1 MSALSLPIL
10 KKTDPTGV
18 GVSRAAVL
26 YKVIKEGTPIEMVG
40 GGKRAIQARSNEI
53 LDALKKAGDTTD
65 DGAHA
70 TLKRV
75 FSGKKP
81 LKYITKNGTVE
92 IRLSDIEKTEMFGSN
107 KGSGGGARGTAL
119 QESAAAWFSAVRFS
133 MSKDITEQPTDKQF
147 DAVASLVST
156 DKSLDEIKEF
166 LEEEDGWVE
175 SCCATA
181 NALYDKFGKRN
192 GYNWYRGGS
201 FVDSIN
207 AHFKKVNTSY
217 DKPPFANLN
226 KWTPADIWACECSF
240 DKSEMRETTKFSSF
254 NAYLKKAIDD
264 EILFGISLKKTASSE
279 IKLEEV
285 NYDTSRP
292 TFKFDNIYAKSFSSI
307 DMWMYI
313 QGVSGGGGNISVQF
327 RDTSGGT
334 GLQWQG
340 EAVGSK
346 AKHGK
351 IGGGV
356 YSGILE
362 EVTGQPLYTNIDLIK
377 TDARSGKLKD
387 DVLQLSIAYTNKVV
401 GAESGQK
408 GVRLQRIE
416 DVTKLSGRA
425 KEEKLKEMINQR
437 HNETKGQW
445 TFSKYLGLLM
455 VDRLMNMT
463 DTDRHKFSNLV
474 GLYATSQHRDSA
486 PFLKAS

>member
-1 MSALSLPIL
+1 MSALSLPVL
-10 KKTDPTGV
+10 KKTDDTGV

-26 YKVIKEGTPIEMVG
+26 YKVIKEGTPIELVS
-40 GGKRAIQARSNEI
+40 GGKKAIQAKSNDV
-53 LDALKKAGDTTD
+53 LKALEAAGNTTD
-65 DGAHA
+65 DGAHNR
-70 TLKRV
+70 LERI
-75 FSGKKP
+75 FSRKKP
-81 LKYITKNGTVE
+81 LKYITKSGT
-92 IRLSDIEKTEMFGSN
+92 IDIGLSDIEKTEMFGSN
-107 KGSGGGARGTAL
+107 KGSGGGAKGTAL

-133 MSKDITEQPTDKQF
+133 VNNDITEQPTDKQF

-156 DKSLDEIKEF
+156 DKSLDDIKEY
-166 LEEEDGWVE
+166 LEERPEWIE

-181 NALYDKFGKRN
+181 NKLYDKFGKKN

-217 DKPPFANLN
+217 DTPPFANLN

-279 IKLEEV
+279 IQIKEI
-285 NYDTSRP
+285 NYDKSRP
-292 TFKFDNIYAKSFSSI
+292 TFSFDSIYAKSFESL

-313 QGVSGGGGNISVQF
+313 TGISVQF
-327 RDTSGGT
+327 RDTSGGG

-377 TDARSGKLKD
+377 SDARSGKLKD
-387 DVLQLSIAYTNKVV
+387 AVYALAETYTNKVV

-416 DVTKLSGRA
+416 DVTKLSGRE
-425 KEEKLKEMINQR
+425 KEEKLKGMIKQR
-437 HNETKGQW
+437 DDETKGQW

-455 VDRLMNMT
+455 VDRLMNMS

>member
-1 MSALSLPIL
+1 MSALSLPVL
-10 KKTDPTGV
+10 QKADDTGV

-26 YKVIKEGTPIEMVG
+26 YKVIKEGTPIELVS
-40 GGKRAIQARSNEI
+40 GGKKAIQAKSNDV
-53 LDALKKAGDTTD
+53 LKALEAAGDTTD
-65 DGAHA
+65 DGAHNR
-70 TLKRV
+70 LERI
-75 FSGKKP
+75 FSRKKP
-81 LKYITKNGTVE
+81 LKYITKSGTVD
-92 IRLSDIEKTEMFGSN
+92 IGLSDIEKTEMFGSN
-107 KGSGGGARGTAL
+107 KGSGGGAKRTAL
-119 QESAAAWFSAVRFS
+119 QESAAAWLSAVRFS
-133 MSKDITEQPTDKQF
+133 VNNDITQQATDKQF

-156 DKSLDEIKEF
+156 DKSLDEIKEY
-166 LEEEDGWVE
+166 LEERPEWVE

-181 NALYDKFGKRN
+181 NKLYDKFGKKN

-217 DKPPFANLN
+217 ETPPFANLN

-279 IKLEEV
+279 IKITEV
-285 NYDTSRP
+285 NYDKSRP
-292 TFKFDNIYAKSFSSI
+292 SFSFDSIYAKSFESL

-313 QGVSGGGGNISVQF
+313 TGISVQF
-327 RDTSGGT
+327 RDTSGGS

-362 EVTGQPLYTNIDLIK
+362 EVTGEPLYTNIDLIK
-377 TDARSGKLKD
+377 TDARNGNLKD
-387 DVLQLSIAYTNKVV
+387 DVLQLSIDYTNKVV

-408 GVRLQRIE
+408 GVRLERIE

-425 KEEKLKEMINQR
+425 KEEKLEEMINQR
-437 HNETKGQW
+437 HNETNGQW

-455 VDRLMNMT
+455 VDRLMNMS

>member
-1 MSALSLPIL
+1 MSELSLPIL

-26 YKVIKEGTPIEMVG
+26 YKVIREGTPIEMVG

-65 DGAHA
+65 DVAHA

-133 MSKDITEQPTDKQF
+133 LSKDITEQPTDKQF

-217 DKPPFANLN
+217 DTPPFANLN

-264 EILFGISLKKTASSE
+264 KILFGISLKKTASTEVSIQE
-279 IKLEEV
+279 I
-285 NYDTSRP
+285 NYDKSRP
-292 TFKFDNIYAKSFSSI
+292 TFSFDSIYAKSFESL

-313 QGVSGGGGNISVQF
+313 TGISVQF
-327 RDTSGGT
+327 RDTSGGG

-362 EVTGQPLYTNIDLIK
+362 EVTGEPLYTNIDLIK

-387 DVLQLSIAYTNKVV
+387 DVLQLSLDYTNKVV

-425 KEEKLKEMINQR
+425 KKEKLEEMINQR

-463 DTDRHKFSNLV
+463 DTERHKFSNLV

>member
-1 MSALSLPIL
+1 MSELSLPIL

-26 YKVIKEGTPIEMVG
+26 YKVIREGTPIEMVG

-133 MSKDITEQPTDKQF
+133 LSKDITEQPTDKQF

-217 DKPPFANLN
+217 DTPPFANLN

-254 NAYLKKAIDD
+254 NAYLKKAIDN

-279 IKLEEV
+279 IQIKEI
-285 NYDTSRP
+285 NYDKSRP
-292 TFKFDNIYAKSFSSI
+292 TFSFDSIYAKSFESL

-313 QGVSGGGGNISVQF
+313 TGISVQF
-327 RDTSGGT
+327 RDTSGGG

-362 EVTGQPLYTNIDLIK
+362 EVTGEPLYTNIDLIK

-387 DVLQLSIAYTNKVV
+387 DVLQLSLDYTNKVV

-425 KEEKLKEMINQR
+425 KKEKLEEMINQR

-463 DTDRHKFSNLV
+463 DTERHKFSNLV

>member
-1 MSALSLPIL
+1 MSELSLPIL

-26 YKVIKEGTPIEMVG
+26 YKVIKEGTPIEMVS
-40 GGKRAIQARSNEI
+40 GGKRAIQARTNEI
-53 LDALKKAGDTTD
+53 LDALKKAGDTTN
-65 DGAHA
+65 DGAHD

-133 MSKDITEQPTDKQF
+133 LNKDITEQPTDKQF

-166 LEEEDGWVE
+166 LEENNDWVE

-181 NALYDKFGKRN
+181 NKLYDKFGKKN

-217 DKPPFANLN
+217 DTPPFANLN

-264 EILFGISLKKTASSE
+264 GILFGISLKKTASSE
-279 IKLEEV
+279 IKITEV
-285 NYDTSRP
+285 NYDKSRP
-292 TFKFDNIYAKSFSSI
+292 TFSFDSIYAKSFESL

-313 QGVSGGGGNISVQF
+313 TGISVQF
-327 RDTSGGT
+327 RDTSGGS

-362 EVTGQPLYTNIDLIK
+362 EVTGEPLYTNIDLIK
-377 TDARSGKLKD
+377 TDARNGKLKD
-387 DVLQLSIAYTNKVV
+387 DVLQLSMDYTNKVV

-408 GVRLQRIE
+408 GVRLERIE

-425 KEEKLKEMINQR
+425 KEEKLEEMINQR
-437 HNETKGQW
+437 HNETNGQW

-455 VDRLMNMT
+455 VDRLMNMS

>member
-1 MSALSLPIL
+1 MSELSLPIL

-26 YKVIKEGTPIEMVG
+26 YKVIKEGTPIEMVS
-40 GGKRAIQARSNEI
+40 GGKRAIQARTNEI
-53 LDALKKAGDTTD
+53 LDALKKAGDTTN
-65 DGAHA
+65 DGAHD

-133 MSKDITEQPTDKQF
+133 LNKDITEQPTDKQF

-166 LEEEDGWVE
+166 LEENNDWVE

-181 NALYDKFGKRN
+181 NKLYDKFGKKN

-217 DKPPFANLN
+217 DTPPFANLN

-254 NAYLKKAIDD
+254 NAYLKKVIDD
-264 EILFGISLKKTASSE
+264 GILFGISLKKTASSE
-279 IKLEEV
+279 IKITEV
-285 NYDTSRP
+285 NYDKSRP
-292 TFKFDNIYAKSFSSI
+292 SFSFDSIYAKSFESL

-313 QGVSGGGGNISVQF
+313 TGISVQF
-327 RDTSGGT
+327 RDTSGGS

-362 EVTGQPLYTNIDLIK
+362 EVTGEPLYTNIDLIK

-387 DVLQLSIAYTNKVV
+387 DVLQLSIDYTNKVV

-408 GVRLQRIE
+408 GVRLERIE

-425 KEEKLKEMINQR
+425 KREKLSELINQR
-437 HNETKGQW
+437 HNETGGQW

>member
-1 MSALSLPIL
+1 MSELSLPIL

-26 YKVIKEGTPIEMVG
+26 YKVIREGTPIEMVG

-133 MSKDITEQPTDKQF
+133 LSKDITEQPTDKQF

-166 LEEEDGWVE
+166 LEENNDWVE
-175 SCCATA
+175 TCCATA
-181 NALYDKFGKRN
+181 NKLYDKFGKKN

-217 DKPPFANLN
+217 DTPPFANLN

-264 EILFGISLKKTASSE
+264 KILFGISLKKTASTEVSIQE
-279 IKLEEV
+279 I
-285 NYDTSRP
+285 NYDKSRP
-292 TFKFDNIYAKSFSSI
+292 TFSFDSIYAKSFESL

-313 QGVSGGGGNISVQF
+313 TGISVQF
-327 RDTSGGT
+327 RDTSGGG

-362 EVTGQPLYTNIDLIK
+362 EVTGEPLYTNIDLIK

-387 DVLQLSIAYTNKVV
+387 DVLQLSLDYTNKVV

-425 KEEKLKEMINQR
+425 KKEKLEEMINQR

-463 DTDRHKFSNLV
+463 DTERHKFSNLV

>member
-1 MSALSLPIL
+1 MSALSLPVL
-10 KKTDPTGV
+10 QKADDTGV

-26 YKVIKEGTPIEMVG
+26 YKVIKEGTPIELVS
-40 GGKRAIQARSNEI
+40 GGKKAIQAKSNDV
-53 LDALKKAGDTTD
+53 LKALEAAGDTTD
-65 DGAHA
+65 DGAHN
-70 TLKRV
+70 TLERI
-75 FSGKKP
+75 FSRKKP
-81 LKYITKNGTVE
+81 LKYITKSGTVD
-92 IRLSDIEKTEMFGSN
+92 IGLSDIEKTEMFGSN
-107 KGSGGGARGTAL
+107 KGSGGGAKGTAL

-133 MSKDITEQPTDKQF
+133 LNKDITEQPTDKQF

-166 LEEEDGWVE
+166 LEENNDWVE

-181 NALYDKFGKRN
+181 NKLYDKFGKKN

-217 DKPPFANLN
+217 DTPPFANLN

-264 EILFGISLKKTASSE
+264 GILFGISLKKTASSE
-279 IKLEEV
+279 IKITEV
-285 NYDTSRP
+285 NYDKSRP
-292 TFKFDNIYAKSFSSI
+292 SFSFDSIYAKSFESL

-313 QGVSGGGGNISVQF
+313 TGISVQF
-327 RDTSGGT
+327 RDTSGGS

-362 EVTGQPLYTNIDLIK
+362 EVTGEPLYTNIDLIK
-377 TDARSGKLKD
+377 TDARNGKLKD
-387 DVLQLSIAYTNKVV
+387 DVLQLSIDYTNKVV

-408 GVRLQRIE
+408 GVRLERIE

-425 KEEKLKEMINQR
+425 KEEKLEEMINQR
-437 HNETKGQW
+437 HNETNGQW

-455 VDRLMNMT
+455 VDRLMNMS

>member
-1 MSALSLPIL
+1 MSKLSLPVL
-10 KKTDPTGV
+10 KKEDDTGV

-26 YKVIKEGTPIEMVG
+26 YKVIKEGTPIELVS
-40 GGKRAIQARSNEI
+40 GGKKAIQAKSNDV
-53 LDALKKAGDTTD
+53 LKALEAAGNTTD
-65 DGAHA
+65 DGAHNR
-70 TLKRV
+70 LERI
-75 FSGKKP
+75 FSRKKP
-81 LKYITKNGTVE
+81 LKYITKSGT
-92 IRLSDIEKTEMFGSN
+92 IDIGLSDIEKTEMFGSN
-107 KGSGGGARGTAL
+107 KGSGGGAKGTAL

-133 MSKDITEQPTDKQF
+133 VNNDITQQPTDKQF

-156 DKSLDEIKEF
+156 DKSLDEIKEY
-166 LEEEDGWVE
+166 LEERPEWVE

-181 NALYDKFGKRN
+181 NKLYDKFGKKN

-217 DKPPFANLN
+217 DTPPFANLN

-279 IKLEEV
+279 IKITEV
-285 NYDTSRP
+285 NYDKSRP
-292 TFKFDNIYAKSFSSI
+292 TFSFDSIYAKSFESL

-313 QGVSGGGGNISVQF
+313 TGISVQF
-327 RDTSGGT
+327 RDTSGGS

-377 TDARSGKLKD
+377 SDARSGKLKD
-387 DVLQLSIAYTNKVV
+387 DVYALAETYTNKVV

-416 DVTKLSGRA
+416 DVTKLSGRE
-425 KEEKLKEMINQR
+425 KEEKLKAMIKQR
-437 HNETKGQW
+437 DDETKGQW

-463 DTDRHKFSNLV
+463 DTERHKFSNLV

>member
-1 MSALSLPIL
+1 MSELSLPIL

-26 YKVIKEGTPIEMVG
+26 YKVIREGTPIEMVG

-133 MSKDITEQPTDKQF
+133 LSKDITEQPTDKQF

-217 DKPPFANLN
+217 DTPPFANLN

-264 EILFGISLKKTASSE
+264 KILFGISLKKTASTEVSIQE
-279 IKLEEV
+279 I
-285 NYDTSRP
+285 NYDKSRP
-292 TFKFDNIYAKSFSSI
+292 SFSFDSIYAKSFESL

-313 QGVSGGGGNISVQF
+313 TGISVQF
-327 RDTSGGT
+327 RDTSGGG

-362 EVTGQPLYTNIDLIK
+362 EVTGEPLYTNIDLIK

-387 DVLQLSIAYTNKVV
+387 DVLQLSLDYTNKVV

-425 KEEKLKEMINQR
+425 KKEKLEEMINQR

-463 DTDRHKFSNLV
+463 DTERHKFSNLV

>member
-1 MSALSLPIL
+1 MSELSLPIL

-26 YKVIKEGTPIEMVG
+26 YKVIKEGTPIEMVS
-40 GGKRAIQARSNEI
+40 GGKRAIQARTNEI
-53 LDALKKAGDTTD
+53 LDALKKAGDTTN
-65 DGAHA
+65 DGAHD

-133 MSKDITEQPTDKQF
+133 LNKDITEQPTDKQF

-166 LEEEDGWVE
+166 LEENNDWVE

-181 NALYDKFGKRN
+181 NKLYDKFGKKN

-217 DKPPFANLN
+217 DTPPFANLN

-264 EILFGISLKKTASSE
+264 GILFGISLKKTASSE
-279 IKLEEV
+279 IKITEV
-285 NYDTSRP
+285 NYDKSRP
-292 TFKFDNIYAKSFSSI
+292 SFSFDSIYAKSFESL

-313 QGVSGGGGNISVQF
+313 TGISVQF
-327 RDTSGGT
+327 RDTSGGS

-362 EVTGQPLYTNIDLIK
+362 EVTGEPLYTNIDLIK
-377 TDARSGKLKD
+377 TDARNGKLKD
-387 DVLQLSIAYTNKVV
+387 DVLQLSIDYTNKVV

-408 GVRLQRIE
+408 GVRLERIE

-425 KEEKLKEMINQR
+425 KEEKLEEMINQR
-437 HNETKGQW
+437 HNETNGQW

-455 VDRLMNMT
+455 VDRLMNMS

>member
-1 MSALSLPIL
+1 MSALSLPVL
-10 KKTDPTGV
+10 QKADDTGV

-26 YKVIKEGTPIEMVG
+26 YKVIKEGTPIELVS
-40 GGKRAIQARSNEI
+40 GGKKAIQAKSNDV
-53 LDALKKAGDTTD
+53 LKALEAAGDTTD
-65 DGAHA
+65 DGAHNR
-70 TLKRV
+70 LERI
-75 FSGKKP
+75 FSRKKP
-81 LKYITKNGTVE
+81 LKYITKSGTVD
-92 IRLSDIEKTEMFGSN
+92 IGLSDIEKTEMFGSN
-107 KGSGGGARGTAL
+107 KGSGGGAKGTAL

-133 MSKDITEQPTDKQF
+133 VNNDITQQPTDKQF

-166 LEEEDGWVE
+166 LEENNDWVE

-181 NALYDKFGKRN
+181 NKLYDKFGKKN

-217 DKPPFANLN
+217 ETPPFANLN

-279 IKLEEV
+279 IKITEV
-285 NYDTSRP
+285 NYDKSRP
-292 TFKFDNIYAKSFSSI
+292 TFSFDSIYAKSFESL

-313 QGVSGGGGNISVQF
+313 TGISVQF
-327 RDTSGGT
+327 RDTSGGS

-346 AKHGK
+346 ATHGK

-362 EVTGQPLYTNIDLIK
+362 EVTGEPLYTNIDLIK

-387 DVLQLSIAYTNKVV
+387 DVLQLSIDYTNKVV

-408 GVRLQRIE
+408 GVRLERIE

-425 KEEKLKEMINQR
+425 KEEKLEEMINQR
-437 HNETKGQW
+437 HNETNGQW

-455 VDRLMNMT
+455 VDRLMNMS

>member
-1 MSALSLPIL
+1 MSELSLPIL

-217 DKPPFANLN
+217 DTPPFANLN

-279 IKLEEV
+279 IQIKEI
-285 NYDTSRP
+285 NYDKSRP
-292 TFKFDNIYAKSFSSI
+292 TFSFDSIYAKSFESL

-313 QGVSGGGGNISVQF
+313 TGISVQF
-327 RDTSGGT
+327 RDTSGGG

-362 EVTGQPLYTNIDLIK
+362 EVTGEPLYTNIDLIK

-387 DVLQLSIAYTNKVV
+387 DVLQLSLDYTNKVV

-425 KEEKLKEMINQR
+425 KREKLEEMINQR

-463 DTDRHKFSNLV
+463 DTERHKFSNLV

>member
-1 MSALSLPIL
+1 MSALSLPVL
-10 KKTDPTGV
+10 QKADDTGV

-26 YKVIKEGTPIEMVG
+26 YKVIKEGTPIELVS
-40 GGKRAIQARSNEI
+40 GGKKAIQAKSNDV
-53 LDALKKAGDTTD
+53 LKALEAAGDTTD
-65 DGAHA
+65 DGAHNR
-70 TLKRV
+70 LERI
-75 FSGKKP
+75 FSRKKP
-81 LKYITKNGTVE
+81 LKYITKSGTVD
-92 IRLSDIEKTEMFGSN
+92 IGLSDIEKTEMFGSN
-107 KGSGGGARGTAL
+107 KGSGGGAKGTAL

-133 MSKDITEQPTDKQF
+133 VNNDITQQPTDKQF

-166 LEEEDGWVE
+166 LEENNDWVE

-181 NALYDKFGKRN
+181 NKLYDKFGKKN

-207 AHFKKVNTSY
+207 AHFKTVNTSY

-279 IKLEEV
+279 IKITEV
-285 NYDTSRP
+285 NYDKSRP
-292 TFKFDNIYAKSFSSI
+292 SFSFDSIYAKSFESL

-313 QGVSGGGGNISVQF
+313 TGISVQF
-327 RDTSGGT
+327 RDTSGGS

-362 EVTGQPLYTNIDLIK
+362 EVTGEPLYTNIDLIK
-377 TDARSGKLKD
+377 TDARNGKLKD
-387 DVLQLSIAYTNKVV
+387 DVLQLSIDYTNKVV

-408 GVRLQRIE
+408 GVRLERIE

-425 KEEKLKEMINQR
+425 KEEKLEEMINQR
-437 HNETKGQW
+437 HNETNGQW

-455 VDRLMNMT
+455 VDRLMNMS

>member
-1 MSALSLPIL
+1 MSALSLPVL
-10 KKTDPTGV
+10 QKADDTGV

-26 YKVIKEGTPIEMVG
+26 YKVIKEGTPIELVS
-40 GGKRAIQARSNEI
+40 GGKKAIQAKSNDV
-53 LDALKKAGDTTD
+53 LKALEAAGDTTD
-65 DGAHA
+65 DGAHN
-70 TLKRV
+70 TLERI
-75 FSGKKP
+75 FSRKKP
-81 LKYITKNGTVE
+81 LKYITKNGTVD
-92 IRLSDIEKTEMFGSN
+92 IGLSDIEKTEMFGSN

-133 MSKDITEQPTDKQF
+133 LNKDITEQPTDKQF

-166 LEEEDGWVE
+166 LEENNDWVE

-181 NALYDKFGKRN
+181 NKLYDKFGKKN

-217 DKPPFANLN
+217 DTPPFANLN

-264 EILFGISLKKTASSE
+264 GILFGISLKKTASSE
-279 IKLEEV
+279 IKITEV
-285 NYDTSRP
+285 NYDKSRP
-292 TFKFDNIYAKSFSSI
+292 SFSFDSIYAKSFESL

-313 QGVSGGGGNISVQF
+313 TGISVQF
-327 RDTSGGT
+327 RDTSGGS

-362 EVTGQPLYTNIDLIK
+362 EVTGEPLYTNIDLIK

-387 DVLQLSIAYTNKVV
+387 DVLQLSIDYTNKVV

-408 GVRLQRIE
+408 GVRLERIE

-425 KEEKLKEMINQR
+425 KREKLSELIDQR
-437 HNETKGQW
+437 HNETSGQW

-455 VDRLMNMT
+455 VDRLMNMS

>member
-26 YKVIKEGTPIEMVG
+26 YKVIREGTPIEMVG

-264 EILFGISLKKTASSE
+264 KILFGISLKKTASSE
-279 IKLEEV
+279 IQIKEI
-285 NYDTSRP
+285 NYDKSRP
-292 TFKFDNIYAKSFSSI
+292 TFSFDSIYAKSFESL

-313 QGVSGGGGNISVQF
+313 TGISVQF
-327 RDTSGGT
+327 RDTSGGS

-362 EVTGQPLYTNIDLIK
+362 EVTGEPLYTNIDLIK
-377 TDARSGKLKD
+377 TDAISGKLKD
-387 DVLQLSIAYTNKVV
+387 DVLKLSRDYTNKVV

-425 KEEKLKEMINQR
+425 KDDKLREMINQR
-437 HNETKGQW
+437 HNETSGQW

>member
-1 MSALSLPIL
+1 MSELSLPIL

-181 NALYDKFGKRN
+181 NALYDKFGKGKKN

-217 DKPPFANLN
+217 DTPPFANLN

-279 IKLEEV
+279 IQIKEI
-285 NYDTSRP
+285 NYDKSRP
-292 TFKFDNIYAKSFSSI
+292 TFSFDSIYAKSFESL

-313 QGVSGGGGNISVQF
+313 TGISVQF
-327 RDTSGGT
+327 RDTSGGG

-362 EVTGQPLYTNIDLIK
+362 EVTGEPLYTNIDLIK

-387 DVLQLSIAYTNKVV
+387 DVLQLSLNYTNKVV

-425 KEEKLKEMINQR
+425 KDDKLREMINQR
-437 HNETKGQW
+437 HNETSGQW

>member
-1 MSALSLPIL
+1 MSALSLPVL
-10 KKTDPTGV
+10 KKTDDTGV

-26 YKVIKEGTPIEMVG
+26 YKVIKEGTPIELVS
-40 GGKRAIQARSNEI
+40 GGKKAIQAKSNDV
-53 LDALKKAGDTTD
+53 LKALEAAGNTTD
-65 DGAHA
+65 DGAHNR
-70 TLKRV
+70 LERI
-75 FSGKKP
+75 FSRKKP
-81 LKYITKNGTVE
+81 LKYITKSGT
-92 IRLSDIEKTEMFGSN
+92 IDIGLSDIEKTEMFGSN
-107 KGSGGGARGTAL
+107 KGSGGGAKGTAL

-133 MSKDITEQPTDKQF
+133 VNNDITQQPTDKQF

-156 DKSLDEIKEF
+156 DKSLDEIKEY
-166 LEEEDGWVE
+166 LEERPEWVE

-181 NALYDKFGKRN
+181 NKLYDKFGKKN

-217 DKPPFANLN
+217 DTPPFANLN

-240 DKSEMRETTKFSSF
+240 NKSEMRETTKFSSF

-279 IKLEEV
+279 IKITEV
-285 NYDTSRP
+285 NYDKSRP
-292 TFKFDNIYAKSFSSI
+292 TFSFDSIYAKSFESL

-313 QGVSGGGGNISVQF
+313 TGISVQF
-327 RDTSGGT
+327 RDTSGGS

-377 TDARSGKLKD
+377 SDARSGKLKD
-387 DVLQLSIAYTNKVV
+387 DVYALAETYTNKVV

-416 DVTKLSGRA
+416 DVTKLSGRE
-425 KEEKLKEMINQR
+425 KEEKLKAMIKQR
-437 HNETKGQW
+437 DDETKGQW

-463 DTDRHKFSNLV
+463 DTERHKFSNLV

>member
-1 MSALSLPIL
+1 MSALSLPVL
-10 KKTDPTGV
+10 QKADDTGV

-26 YKVIKEGTPIEMVG
+26 YKVIKEGTPIELVS
-40 GGKRAIQARSNEI
+40 GGKKAIQAKSNDV
-53 LDALKKAGDTTD
+53 LKALEAAGDTTD
-65 DGAHA
+65 DGAHNR
-70 TLKRV
+70 LERI
-75 FSGKKP
+75 FSRKKP
-81 LKYITKNGTVE
+81 LKYITKSGTVD
-92 IRLSDIEKTEMFGSN
+92 IGLSDIEKTEMFGSN
-107 KGSGGGARGTAL
+107 KGSGGGAKGTAL

-133 MSKDITEQPTDKQF
+133 VNNDITQQPTDKQF

-166 LEEEDGWVE
+166 LEENNDWVE

-181 NALYDKFGKRN
+181 NKLYDKFGKKN

-207 AHFKKVNTSY
+207 AHFKTVNTSY
-217 DKPPFANLN
+217 ETPPFANLN

-279 IKLEEV
+279 IKITEV
-285 NYDTSRP
+285 NYDKSRP
-292 TFKFDNIYAKSFSSI
+292 SFSFDSIYAKSFESL

-313 QGVSGGGGNISVQF
+313 TGISVQF
-327 RDTSGGT
+327 RDTSGGS

-362 EVTGQPLYTNIDLIK
+362 EVTGEPLYTNIDLIK
-377 TDARSGKLKD
+377 TDAISGKLKD
-387 DVLQLSIAYTNKVV
+387 DVLQLSIDYTNKVV

-408 GVRLQRIE
+408 GVRLERIE

-425 KEEKLKEMINQR
+425 KREKLSELNDQR
-437 HNETKGQW
+437 HNETNGQW

-455 VDRLMNMT
+455 VDRLMNMS

>member
-18 GVSRAAVL
+18 GVSRAVVL
-26 YKVIKEGTPIEMVG
+26 YKVIKEGTPIELVS
-40 GGKRAIQARSNEI
+40 GGKKAIQAKSNDV
-53 LDALKKAGDTTD
+53 LKALEAAGDTTD
-65 DGAHA
+65 DGAHN
-70 TLKRV
+70 TLERI
-75 FSGKKP
+75 FSRKKP
-81 LKYITKNGTVE
+81 LKYITKNGTVD
-92 IRLSDIEKTEMFGSN
+92 IGLSDIEKTEMFGSN

-133 MSKDITEQPTDKQF
+133 LNKDITEQPTDKQF

-166 LEEEDGWVE
+166 LEENNDWVE

-181 NALYDKFGKRN
+181 NKLYDKFGKKN

-217 DKPPFANLN
+217 DTPPFANLN

-264 EILFGISLKKTASSE
+264 KILFGISLKKTASSE
-279 IKLEEV
+279 IKITEV
-285 NYDTSRP
+285 NYDKSRP
-292 TFKFDNIYAKSFSSI
+292 SFSFDSIYAKSFESL

-313 QGVSGGGGNISVQF
+313 TGISVQF
-327 RDTSGGT
+327 RDTSGGS

-362 EVTGQPLYTNIDLIK
+362 EVTGEPLYTNIDLIK

-387 DVLQLSIAYTNKVV
+387 DVLQLSIDYTNKVV

-408 GVRLQRIE
+408 GVRLERIE

-425 KEEKLKEMINQR
+425 KKEKLEEMINQR
-437 HNETKGQW
+437 HNETNGQW

-455 VDRLMNMT
+455 VDRLMNMS

>member
-1 MSALSLPIL
+1 MSALSLPVL
-10 KKTDPTGV
+10 KKTDDTGV

-26 YKVIKEGTPIEMVG
+26 YKVIKEGTPIELVS
-40 GGKRAIQARSNEI
+40 GGKKAIQAKSNDV
-53 LDALKKAGDTTD
+53 LKALEAAGNTTD
-65 DGAHA
+65 DGAHNR
-70 TLKRV
+70 LERI
-75 FSGKKP
+75 FSRKKP
-81 LKYITKNGTVE
+81 LKYITKSGT
-92 IRLSDIEKTEMFGSN
+92 IDIGLSDIEKTEMFGSN
-107 KGSGGGARGTAL
+107 KGSGGGAKGTAL

-133 MSKDITEQPTDKQF
+133 VNNDITQQPTDKQF

-156 DKSLDEIKEF
+156 DKSLDEIKEY
-166 LEEEDGWVE
+166 LEERPEWVE

-181 NALYDKFGKRN
+181 NKLYDKFGKKN

-217 DKPPFANLN
+217 DTPPFANLN

-279 IKLEEV
+279 IKITEV
-285 NYDTSRP
+285 NYDKSRP
-292 TFKFDNIYAKSFSSI
+292 TFSFDSIYAKSFESL

-313 QGVSGGGGNISVQF
+313 TGISVQF
-327 RDTSGGT
+327 RDTSGGG

-377 TDARSGKLKD
+377 SDARSGKLKD
-387 DVLQLSIAYTNKVV
+387 DVYALAETYTNKVV

-416 DVTKLSGRA
+416 DVTKLSGRE
-425 KEEKLKEMINQR
+425 KEEKLKAMIKQR
-437 HNETKGQW
+437 DDETKGQW

-463 DTDRHKFSNLV
+463 DTERHKFSNLV

>member
-1 MSALSLPIL
+1 MSALSLPVL
-10 KKTDPTGV
+10 KKTDDTGV

-26 YKVIKEGTPIEMVG
+26 YKVIKEGTPIELVS
-40 GGKRAIQARSNEI
+40 GGKKAIQAKSNDV
-53 LDALKKAGDTTD
+53 LKALEAAGNTTD
-65 DGAHA
+65 DGAHNR
-70 TLKRV
+70 LERI
-75 FSGKKP
+75 FSRKKP
-81 LKYITKNGTVE
+81 LKYITKSGT
-92 IRLSDIEKTEMFGSN
+92 IDIGLSDIEKTEMFGSN
-107 KGSGGGARGTAL
+107 KGSGGGAKGTAL

-133 MSKDITEQPTDKQF
+133 VNNDITQQPTDKQF

-156 DKSLDEIKEF
+156 DKSLEDIKEY
-166 LEEEDGWVE
+166 LEERPEWVE

-181 NALYDKFGKRN
+181 NKLYDKFGKKN

-217 DKPPFANLN
+217 DTPPFANLN

-279 IKLEEV
+279 IKITEV
-285 NYDTSRP
+285 NYDKSRP
-292 TFKFDNIYAKSFSSI
+292 TFSFDSIYAKSFESL

-313 QGVSGGGGNISVQF
+313 TGISVQF
-327 RDTSGGT
+327 RDTSGGS

-377 TDARSGKLKD
+377 SDARSGKLKD
-387 DVLQLSIAYTNKVV
+387 DVYALAETYTNKVV

-416 DVTKLSGRA
+416 DVTKLSGRE
-425 KEEKLKEMINQR
+425 KEEKLKAMIKQR
-437 HNETKGQW
+437 DDETKGQW

-463 DTDRHKFSNLV
+463 DTERHKFSNLV

>member
-1 MSALSLPIL
+1 MSELSLPIL

-217 DKPPFANLN
+217 DTPPFANLN

-279 IKLEEV
+279 IKLDEV
-285 NYDTSRP
+285 NYDKSRP
-292 TFKFDNIYAKSFSSI
+292 TFSFDSIYAKSFESL

-313 QGVSGGGGNISVQF
+313 TGISVQF
-327 RDTSGGT
+327 RDTSGGG

-362 EVTGQPLYTNIDLIK
+362 EVTGEPLYTNIDLIK

-387 DVLQLSIAYTNKVV
+387 DVLQLSLDYTNKVV

-425 KEEKLKEMINQR
+425 KREKLEEMINQR

-463 DTDRHKFSNLV
+463 DTERHKFSNLV

>member
-1 MSALSLPIL
+1 MSELSLPIL

-217 DKPPFANLN
+217 ETPPFANLN

-279 IKLEEV
+279 IQIKEI
-285 NYDTSRP
+285 NYDKSRP
-292 TFKFDNIYAKSFSSI
+292 TFSFDSIYAKSFESL

-313 QGVSGGGGNISVQF
+313 TGISVQF
-327 RDTSGGT
+327 RDTSGGG

-387 DVLQLSIAYTNKVV
+387 DVLQLSIDYTNKVV

-463 DTDRHKFSNLV
+463 DTERHKFSNLV

>member
-1 MSALSLPIL
+1 MSELSLPIL

-26 YKVIKEGTPIEMVG
+26 YKVIKEGTPIEMVS
-40 GGKRAIQARSNEI
+40 GGKRAIQARTNEI
-53 LDALKKAGDTTD
+53 LDALKKAGDTTN
-65 DGAHA
+65 DGAHD

-133 MSKDITEQPTDKQF
+133 LNKDITEQPTDKQF

-166 LEEEDGWVE
+166 LEENNDWVE

-181 NALYDKFGKRN
+181 NKLYDKFGKKN

-217 DKPPFANLN
+217 DTPPFANLN

-264 EILFGISLKKTASSE
+264 GILFGISLKKTASSE
-279 IKLEEV
+279 IKITEV
-285 NYDTSRP
+285 NYDKSRP
-292 TFKFDNIYAKSFSSI
+292 TFSFDSIYAKSFESL

-313 QGVSGGGGNISVQF
+313 TGISVQF
-327 RDTSGGT
+327 RDTSGGS

-362 EVTGQPLYTNIDLIK
+362 EVTGEPLYTNIDLIK
-377 TDARSGKLKD
+377 TDARNGKLKD
-387 DVLQLSIAYTNKVV
+387 DVLQLSIDYTNKVV

-408 GVRLQRIE
+408 GVRLERIE

-425 KEEKLKEMINQR
+425 KEEKLEEMINQR
-437 HNETKGQW
+437 HNETNGQW

-455 VDRLMNMT
+455 VDRLMNMS

>member
-1 MSALSLPIL
+1 MSALSLPVL
-10 KKTDPTGV
+10 QKADDTGV

-26 YKVIKEGTPIEMVG
+26 YKVIKEGTPIELVS
-40 GGKRAIQARSNEI
+40 GGKKAIQAKSNDV
-53 LDALKKAGDTTD
+53 LKALEAAGDTTD
-65 DGAHA
+65 DGAHNR
-70 TLKRV
+70 LERI
-75 FSGKKP
+75 FSRKKP
-81 LKYITKNGTVE
+81 LKYITKSGTVD
-92 IRLSDIEKTEMFGSN
+92 IGLSDIEKTEMFGSN
-107 KGSGGGARGTAL
+107 KGSGGGAKGTAL

-133 MSKDITEQPTDKQF
+133 VNNDITQQPTDKQF

-166 LEEEDGWVE
+166 LEENNDWVE

-181 NALYDKFGKRN
+181 NKLYDKFGKKN

-217 DKPPFANLN
+217 DTPPFANLN

-264 EILFGISLKKTASSE
+264 GILFGISLKKTASSE
-279 IKLEEV
+279 IKITEV
-285 NYDTSRP
+285 NYDKSRP
-292 TFKFDNIYAKSFSSI
+292 SFSFDSIYAKSFESL

-313 QGVSGGGGNISVQF
+313 TGISVQF
-327 RDTSGGT
+327 RDTSGGS

-362 EVTGQPLYTNIDLIK
+362 EVTGEPLYTNIDLIK

-387 DVLQLSIAYTNKVV
+387 DVLQLSIDYTNKVV

-408 GVRLQRIE
+408 GVRLERIE

-425 KEEKLKEMINQR
+425 KEEKLEEMINQR
-437 HNETKGQW
+437 HNETNGQW

-455 VDRLMNMT
+455 VDRLMNMS

>member
-1 MSALSLPIL
+1 MSALSLPVL
-10 KKTDPTGV
+10 QKADDTGV

-26 YKVIKEGTPIEMVG
+26 YKVIQEGTKIEMVNG
-40 GGKRAIQARSNEI
+40 TKRAIQAKSKEI
-53 LDALKKAGDTTD
+53 LKAIKEAGDTTD
-65 DGAHA
+65 DGAHNR
-70 TLKRV
+70 LERI
-75 FSGKKP
+75 FSRKKP
-81 LKYITKNGTVE
+81 LKYITKSGTVD
-92 IRLSDIEKTEMFGSN
+92 IGLSDIEKTEMFGSN
-107 KGSGGGARGTAL
+107 KGSGGGAKGTAL

-133 MSKDITEQPTDKQF
+133 VNNDITQQPTDKQF

-156 DKSLDEIKEF
+156 DKSLDEIKEY
-166 LEEEDGWVE
+166 LEERPEWVE

-181 NALYDKFGKRN
+181 NKLYDKFGKKN

-207 AHFKKVNTSY
+207 AHFKTVNTSY
-217 DKPPFANLN
+217 ETPPFANLN

-264 EILFGISLKKTASSE
+264 GILFGISLKKTASSE
-279 IKLEEV
+279 IKITEV
-285 NYDTSRP
+285 NYDKSRP
-292 TFKFDNIYAKSFSSI
+292 TFSFDSIYAKSFESL

-313 QGVSGGGGNISVQF
+313 TGISVQF
-327 RDTSGGT
+327 RDTSGGS

-362 EVTGQPLYTNIDLIK
+362 EVTGEPLYTNIDLIK

-387 DVLQLSIAYTNKVV
+387 DVLQLSIDYTNKVV

-408 GVRLQRIE
+408 GVRLERIE

-425 KEEKLKEMINQR
+425 KEEKLEEMINQR
-437 HNETKGQW
+437 HNETNGQW

-455 VDRLMNMT
+455 VDRLMNMS

>member
-1 MSALSLPIL
+1 MSALSLPVL
-10 KKTDPTGV
+10 QKADDTGV

-26 YKVIKEGTPIEMVG
+26 YKVIKEGTPIELVS
-40 GGKRAIQARSNEI
+40 GGKKAIQAKSNDV
-53 LDALKKAGDTTD
+53 LKALEAAGDTTD
-65 DGAHA
+65 DGAHN
-70 TLKRV
+70 TLERI
-75 FSGKKP
+75 FSRKKP
-81 LKYITKNGTVE
+81 LKYITKNGTVD
-92 IRLSDIEKTEMFGSN
+92 IGLSDIEKTEMFGSN
-107 KGSGGGARGTAL
+107 KGSGGGAKGTAL

-133 MSKDITEQPTDKQF
+133 LNKDITEQPTDKQF

-156 DKSLDEIKEF
+156 DKSLDEIKEY
-166 LEEEDGWVE
+166 LEERPEWVE

-181 NALYDKFGKRN
+181 NKLYDKFGKKN

-207 AHFKKVNTSY
+207 AHFKTVNTSY
-217 DKPPFANLN
+217 ETPPFANLN

-279 IKLEEV
+279 IKITEV
-285 NYDTSRP
+285 NYDKSRP
-292 TFKFDNIYAKSFSSI
+292 SFSFDSIYAKSFESL

-313 QGVSGGGGNISVQF
+313 TGISVQF
-327 RDTSGGT
+327 RDTSGGS

-362 EVTGQPLYTNIDLIK
+362 EVTGEPLYTNIDLIK
-377 TDARSGKLKD
+377 TDARNGKLKD
-387 DVLQLSIAYTNKVV
+387 DVLQLSIDYTNKVV

-408 GVRLQRIE
+408 GVRLERIE

-425 KEEKLKEMINQR
+425 KEEKLEEMINQR
-437 HNETKGQW
+437 HNETNGQW

-455 VDRLMNMT
+455 VDRLMNMS

>member
-1 MSALSLPIL
+1 MSALSLPVL
-10 KKTDPTGV
+10 KKTDDTGV

-26 YKVIKEGTPIEMVG
+26 YKVIKEGTPIELVS
-40 GGKRAIQARSNEI
+40 GGKKAIQAKSNDV
-53 LDALKKAGDTTD
+53 LKALEAAGNTTD
-65 DGAHA
+65 DGAHNK
-70 TLKRV
+70 LERI
-75 FSGKKP
+75 FSRKKP
-81 LKYITKNGTVE
+81 LKYITKSGT
-92 IRLSDIEKTEMFGSN
+92 IDIGLSDIEKTEMFGSN
-107 KGSGGGARGTAL
+107 KGSGGGAKGTAL

-133 MSKDITEQPTDKQF
+133 VNNDITQQPTDKQF

-181 NALYDKFGKRN
+181 NKLYDKFGKKN

-217 DKPPFANLN
+217 DTPPFANLN

-279 IKLEEV
+279 IQITEV
-285 NYDTSRP
+285 NYDKSRP
-292 TFKFDNIYAKSFSSI
+292 TFSFDSIYAKSFESL

-313 QGVSGGGGNISVQF
+313 TGISVQF
-327 RDTSGGT
+327 RDTSGGS

-377 TDARSGKLKD
+377 SDARSGKLKD
-387 DVLQLSIAYTNKVV
+387 DVYALAETYTNKVV

-416 DVTKLSGRA
+416 DVTKLSGRE
-425 KEEKLKEMINQR
+425 KEEKLKAMIKQR
-437 HNETKGQW
+437 DDETKGQW

-463 DTDRHKFSNLV
+463 DTERHKFSNLV

>member
-26 YKVIKEGTPIEMVG
+26 YKVIKEGTPIELVS
-40 GGKRAIQARSNEI
+40 GGKKAIQAKSNDV
-53 LDALKKAGDTTD
+53 LKALEAAGDTTD
-65 DGAHA
+65 DGAHN
-70 TLKRV
+70 TLERI
-75 FSGKKP
+75 FSRKKP
-81 LKYITKNGTVE
+81 LKYITKNGTVD
-92 IRLSDIEKTEMFGSN
+92 IGLSDIEKTEMFGSN

-133 MSKDITEQPTDKQF
+133 LNKDITEQPTDKQF

-166 LEEEDGWVE
+166 LEENNDWVE

-181 NALYDKFGKRN
+181 NKLYDKFGKKN

-207 AHFKKVNTSY
+207 AHFKTVNTSY
-217 DKPPFANLN
+217 ETPPFANLN

-264 EILFGISLKKTASSE
+264 GILFGISLKKTASSE
-279 IKLEEV
+279 IKITEV
-285 NYDTSRP
+285 NYDKSRP
-292 TFKFDNIYAKSFSSI
+292 SFSFDSIYAKSFESL

-313 QGVSGGGGNISVQF
+313 TGISVQF
-327 RDTSGGT
+327 RDTSGGS

-362 EVTGQPLYTNIDLIK
+362 EVTGEPLYTNIDLIK

-387 DVLQLSIAYTNKVV
+387 DVLQLSIDYTNKVV

-408 GVRLQRIE
+408 GVRLERIE

-425 KEEKLKEMINQR
+425 KEEKLEEMINQR
-437 HNETKGQW
+437 HNETNGQW

-455 VDRLMNMT
+455 VDRLMNMS

>member
-1 MSALSLPIL
+1 MSELSLPIL

-26 YKVIKEGTPIEMVG
+26 YKVIREGTPIEMVG

-133 MSKDITEQPTDKQF
+133 LSKDITEQPTDKQF

-217 DKPPFANLN
+217 DTPPFANLN

-264 EILFGISLKKTASSE
+264 KILFGISLKKTASTEVSIQE
-279 IKLEEV
+279 I
-285 NYDTSRP
+285 NYDKSRP
-292 TFKFDNIYAKSFSSI
+292 TFSFDSIYAKSFESLE
-307 DMWMYI
+307 MWMYI
-313 QGVSGGGGNISVQF
+313 SG
-327 RDTSGGT
+327 
-334 GLQWQG
+334 
-340 EAVGSK
+340 
-346 AKHGK
+346 
-351 IGGGV
+351 
-356 YSGILE
+356 
-362 EVTGQPLYTNIDLIK
+362 
-377 TDARSGKLKD
+377 
-387 DVLQLSIAYTNKVV
+387 
-401 GAESGQK
+401 
-408 GVRLQRIE
+408 
-416 DVTKLSGRA
+416 
-425 KEEKLKEMINQR
+425 
-437 HNETKGQW
+437 
-445 TFSKYLGLLM
+445 
-455 VDRLMNMT
+455 
-463 DTDRHKFSNLV
+463 
-474 GLYATSQHRDSA
+474 
-486 PFLKAS
+486 

>member
-1 MSALSLPIL
+1 MSALSLPVL
-10 KKTDPTGV
+10 KKTDDTGV

-26 YKVIKEGTPIEMVG
+26 YKVIKEGTPIELVS
-40 GGKRAIQARSNEI
+40 GGKKAIQAKSNDV
-53 LDALKKAGDTTD
+53 LKALEAAGNTTD
-65 DGAHA
+65 DGAHNK
-70 TLKRV
+70 LERI
-75 FSGKKP
+75 FSRKKP
-81 LKYITKNGTVE
+81 LKYITKSGT
-92 IRLSDIEKTEMFGSN
+92 IDIGLSDIEKTEMFGSN
-107 KGSGGGARGTAL
+107 KGSGGGAKGTAL

-133 MSKDITEQPTDKQF
+133 VNNDITQQPTDKQF

-156 DKSLDEIKEF
+156 DKSLDEIKEY
-166 LEEEDGWVE
+166 LEERPEWVE

-181 NALYDKFGKRN
+181 NKLYDKFGKKN

-217 DKPPFANLN
+217 DTPPFANLN

-279 IKLEEV
+279 IQIKEI
-285 NYDTSRP
+285 NYDKSRP
-292 TFKFDNIYAKSFSSI
+292 TFSFDSIYAKSFESL

-313 QGVSGGGGNISVQF
+313 TGISVQF
-327 RDTSGGT
+327 RDTSGGG

-377 TDARSGKLKD
+377 SDARSGKLKD
-387 DVLQLSIAYTNKVV
+387 DVYALAETYTNKVV

-416 DVTKLSGRA
+416 DVTKLSGRE
-425 KEEKLKEMINQR
+425 KEEKLKAMIKQR
-437 HNETKGQW
+437 DDETKGQW

-463 DTDRHKFSNLV
+463 DTERHKFSNLV

>member
-26 YKVIKEGTPIEMVG
+26 YKVIKEGTPIELVS
-40 GGKRAIQARSNEI
+40 GGKKAIQAKNNDV
-53 LDALKKAGDTTD
+53 LKALEAAGDTTD
-65 DGAHA
+65 DGAHNR
-70 TLKRV
+70 LERI
-75 FSGKKP
+75 FSRKKP
-81 LKYITKNGTVE
+81 LKYITKSGTVD
-92 IRLSDIEKTEMFGSN
+92 IGLSDIEKTEMFGSN

-181 NALYDKFGKRN
+181 NALYDKFGKKN

-217 DKPPFANLN
+217 DTPPFANLN

-240 DKSEMRETTKFSSF
+240 DKGEMRETTKFSSF

-279 IKLEEV
+279 IKITEV
-285 NYDTSRP
+285 NYDKSRP
-292 TFKFDNIYAKSFSSI
+292 TFSFDSIYAKSFESL

-313 QGVSGGGGNISVQF
+313 TGISVQF
-327 RDTSGGT
+327 RDTSGGS

-377 TDARSGKLKD
+377 SDARSGKLKD
-387 DVLQLSIAYTNKVV
+387 DVYALAETYTNKVV

-416 DVTKLSGRA
+416 DVTKLSGRE
-425 KEEKLKEMINQR
+425 KEEKLKAMIKQR
-437 HNETKGQW
+437 DDETKGQW

-463 DTDRHKFSNLV
+463 DTERHKFSNLV

>member
-1 MSALSLPIL
+1 
-10 KKTDPTGV
+10 
-18 GVSRAAVL
+18 
-26 YKVIKEGTPIEMVG
+26 
-40 GGKRAIQARSNEI
+40 
-53 LDALKKAGDTTD
+53 
-65 DGAHA
+65 
-70 TLKRV
+70 
-75 FSGKKP
+75 
-81 LKYITKNGTVE
+81 
-92 IRLSDIEKTEMFGSN
+92 MFGSN
-107 KGSGGGARGTAL
+107 KGSGGGAKGTAL

-133 MSKDITEQPTDKQF
+133 VSNDLTRQPTDKQF
-147 DAVASLVST
+147 AAVASLVDT
-156 DKSLDEIKEF
+156 DKSLEDIKEY
-166 LEEEDGWVE
+166 LEERPEWID

-181 NALYDKFGKRN
+181 NVLWDKFGKRN
-192 GYNWYRGGS
+192 GYNWYRGGK
-201 FVDSIN
+201 FVEKIN
-207 AHFKKVNTSY
+207 DHFKTVNKSY
-217 DKPPFANLN
+217 ESPPFANLN

-240 DKSEMRETTKFSSF
+240 DKAEMKKTTTFSSF

-264 EILFGISLKKTASSE
+264 KILFGISLKKTASTEVSIQE
-279 IKLEEV
+279 I
-285 NYDTSRP
+285 NYDKSRP
-292 TFKFDNIYAKSFSSI
+292 TFSFDSIYAKSFESL

-313 QGVSGGGGNISVQF
+313 TGISVQF
-327 RDTSGGT
+327 RDTSGGG

-362 EVTGQPLYTNIDLIK
+362 EVTGEPLYTNIDLIK

-387 DVLQLSIAYTNKVV
+387 DVLQLSLDYTNKVV

-425 KEEKLKEMINQR
+425 KKEKLEEMINQR

-463 DTDRHKFSNLV
+463 DTERHKFSNLV

>member
-1 MSALSLPIL
+1 MSELSLPIL

-26 YKVIKEGTPIEMVG
+26 YKVIREGTPIEMVG

-133 MSKDITEQPTDKQF
+133 LSKDITEQPTDKQF

-217 DKPPFANLN
+217 DTPPFANLN

-264 EILFGISLKKTASSE
+264 KILFGISLKKTASTEVSIQE
-279 IKLEEV
+279 I
-285 NYDTSRP
+285 NYDKSRP
-292 TFKFDNIYAKSFSSI
+292 TFSFDSIYAKSFESL

-313 QGVSGGGGNISVQF
+313 TGISVQF
-327 RDTSGGT
+327 RDTSGGG

-362 EVTGQPLYTNIDLIK
+362 EVTGEPLYTNIDLIK

-387 DVLQLSIAYTNKVV
+387 DVLQLSLDYTNKVV

-425 KEEKLKEMINQR
+425 KKEKLEEMINQR

-463 DTDRHKFSNLV
+463 DTERHKFSNLV

-486 PFLKAS
+486 PFLKTS